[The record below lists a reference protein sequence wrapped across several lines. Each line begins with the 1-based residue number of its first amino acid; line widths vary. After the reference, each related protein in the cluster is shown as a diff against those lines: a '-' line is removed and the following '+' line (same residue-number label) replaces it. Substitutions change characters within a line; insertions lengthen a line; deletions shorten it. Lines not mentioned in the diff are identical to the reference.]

1 MPSPRSQ
8 SCSRRREVNGLPGT
22 DTDIHIHRS
31 RTRIP
36 SLNRSIVHRQRLLDG
51 LDRSVADPQ
60 QRTTLITGP
69 AGAGKTTLL
78 ADWAAE
84 RADSAT
90 PLAWL
95 TIDEADNSVEALCA
109 ALRQAVGT
117 AVQSSLSAT
126 SSEIAE
132 PDADRQDMSIGLSE
146 ALDASA
152 DGLCL
157 VIDEA
162 HLLREPAPLAM
173 LARLLRWAPDTVHFL
188 IAGRFEPPLGLYR
201 ARLSL
206 SLTEINC
213 AALAFSETEAVDLFR
228 NQSVEVSRPELT
240 SLMQWTEG
248 WAAGLQLAALTSSRS
263 SSGFDESADFVGDGA
278 SLTDYIVGEFLAVL
292 SGPVRQL
299 LVMTSILETFSAD
312 LAVRLS
318 RNNKAQQLLD
328 QLVHNGFLLQR
339 SQCRMVVS
347 YRLHPLIRRQL
358 RAEIKLLDEELRV
371 SIERDAAT
379 WHLDTGR
386 PVEALRCAIA
396 TNNGELV
403 LDVIDRCGIEVL
415 ISTGG
420 HLIEMLDQIP
430 LPTQKTTAISLLTA
444 SAHIGNGDVAAAS
457 ALLKMIG
464 TRASPE
470 ETATEKLLHETLRTQ
485 VALSGEAVSR
495 SEVEVELARLV
506 GLVEHTGPDTTP
518 DGQAF
523 VLLHAAVA
531 EMVLGRLESA
541 ERKMVG
547 ALGRAQMSGSPA
559 ALMHCHGIKSVLCLL
574 QGKLSASLS
583 AAEKCLTLAVRLRAT
598 RAVTPSIATLVRDYT
613 KHLRVEPFPARPSG
627 DCIDLTGSAFGFL
640 SEAAIRMAVLLADPG
655 PGAVSRGRLTPN
667 HPPDR
672 DPLPANLHALLAAE
686 TQQLLLS
693 GGNYSQAHQYASYV
707 RTLLPGNAE
716 GAVLA
721 AMHRLSVGRRGS
733 ADAAL
738 APAIDGLPSAHPVTE
753 VWTHLIHAVLIESVD
768 PKQTFHALMTAL
780 ESAEAEQI
788 SRPFWLLRSPIRSLL
803 IRHRGRFGASE
814 SYALHLRSLMDEEST
829 PSVFLSPRELDVLRE
844 LASSRPASVIA
855 ADLSISVNTAKTHL
869 RGIYRKLGVSNK
881 WDALTVAQNSGL
893 L

>member
-1 MPSPRSQ
+1 MPQTHS
-8 SCSRRREVNGLPGT
+8 
-22 DTDIHIHRS
+22 DIRIHGS

-36 SLNRSIVHRQRLLDG
+36 SLNRSIVHRQRLLDI
-51 LDRSVADPQ
+51 LDCSVADPQ

-78 ADWAAE
+78 ADWAAA
-84 RADSAT
+84 RTDSAT

-95 TIDEADNSVEALCA
+95 TIDDADNSVEALCA

-117 AVQSSLSAT
+117 AVQSSRSIT
-126 SSEIAE
+126 GSEITE
-132 PDADRQDMSIGLSE
+132 PVDSDREDMSIGLSE
-146 ALDASA
+146 ILDAS
-152 DGLCL
+152 GLCV

-173 LARLLRWAPDTVHFL
+173 LARLLRWAPDTVHFF
-188 IAGRFEPPLGLYR
+188 IAGRFEPPLALYR

-206 SLTEINC
+206 SLTEIDFT
-213 AALAFSETEAVDLFR
+213 ALAFSESEAADLFR
-228 NQSVEVSRPELT
+228 NQGAEVSRSELT

-248 WAAGLQLAALTSSRS
+248 WAAGLQLAALASSRS
-263 SSGFDESADFVGDGA
+263 SSSFVGSADFLGDGR
-278 SLTDYIVGEFLAVL
+278 SLTDYVVGEFLSVL
-292 SGPVRQL
+292 SGPARQL

-318 RNNKAQQLLD
+318 RNNKAQHLLD
-328 QLVHNGFLLQR
+328 QLAHNGFLLHR

-358 RAEIKLLDEELRV
+358 RAEIELLDENLRL
-371 SIERDAAT
+371 SIERDAVT
-379 WHLDTGR
+379 WHLDTGQ

-396 TNNGELV
+396 ANNGELV

-420 HLIEMLDQIP
+420 QLIEMLDPVPVPI
-430 LPTQKTTAISLLTA
+430 QKTKAIRLLTA

-464 TRASPE
+464 TRTNPDA
-470 ETATEKLLHETLRTQ
+470 TATEKLLHETLRTQ
-485 VALSGEAVSR
+485 VVLCGEAVSR
-495 SEVEVELARLV
+495 SDVEVELAHLA
-506 GLVEHTGPDTTP
+506 GLVEHSGSEISP
-518 DGQAF
+518 DGQAYI
-523 VLLHAAVA
+523 LLHAAVA
-531 EMVLGRLESA
+531 EIVLGRLDSA
-541 ERKMVG
+541 ERKVIG
-547 ALGRAQMSGSPA
+547 ALGRAQMSGSSA
-559 ALMHCHGIKSVLCLL
+559 ALMHCYGIKSVLCLL
-574 QGKLSASLS
+574 RGRLSSSLS
-583 AAEKCLTLAVRLRAT
+583 AVEQCLALAVRIGAT
-598 RAVTPSIATLVRDYT
+598 RAITPSIAILVRDYT
-613 KHLRVEPFPARPSG
+613 KHLRIEPLPAHPPCE
-627 DCIDLTGSAFGFL
+627 CIDLTGSAFGFV
-640 SEAAIRMAVLLADPG
+640 SEAAIRMAVLLVDPG
-655 PGAVSRGRLTPN
+655 PGAGTRGRLTPN

-672 DPLPANLHALLAAE
+672 DPLPASLHALLAAE

-693 GGNYSQAHQYASYV
+693 GGNYSQAHQYASYM

-721 AMHRLSVGRRGS
+721 AMHRLSVGRKAS

-738 APAIDGLPSAHPVTE
+738 APALDGLPSAHPVSM
-753 VWTHLIHAVLIESVD
+753 VWIHLMHAVLIESVD
-768 PKQTFHALMTAL
+768 PKQTFQALMTAV
-780 ESAEAEQI
+780 EYAEPEQI

-814 SYALHLRSLMDEEST
+814 SYAVHLRSLMEEEAT